1 MTRAVFQ
8 MGMLAFCVAAVY
20 FGLERTDIFEVLGRS
35 FIVFT
40 AVVCGGIV
48 VLLVLSSLVARKQD
62 EEQRASIA
70 AAAEEGRA
78 QGKASPEPA
87 K

>member
-1 MTRAVFQ
+1 MTRVVFQ
-8 MGMLAFCVAAVY
+8 MGMLSFCVAAVY
-20 FGLERTDIFEVLGRS
+20 FGLERSDIFEILGKS

-48 VLLVLSSLVARKQD
+48 VLLVLSGLVARRQE
-62 EEQRASIA
+62 EEQRAA
-70 AAAEEGRA
+70 AMVAVEEERA
-78 QGKASPEPA
+78 QGRTSPDAA